1 MPKSFTDVERER
13 IIASLREEG
22 QKLFVSRGIKKV
34 TIDDLANAAHI
45 AKGSFYTFYKTKE
58 ELFLDISSF
67 YQQKLF
73 NDLEPILTNSE
84 YSNKKKVF
92 LFLKSALDKL
102 NEYPLLSTI
111 NSEVIELLYRRL
123 PQEKVDMEL
132 RDDILRLEVFG
143 KHGISFNY
151 PHPIIAKVLQNTLL
165 ACIQNQRDSD
175 NDVTVE
181 IMLESV
187 VEKVVKENE

>member
-1 MPKSFTDVERER
+1 MPKSFTDIERER

-22 QKLFVSRGIKKV
+22 QKLFVARGIKKV

-73 NDLEPILTNSE
+73 NDLEPILANSE

-102 NEYPLLSTI
+102 NEYPLLSMI

-143 KHGISFNY
+143 KHGISLNY
-151 PHPIIAKVLQNTLL
+151 PHPIIAKVLQKTLL
-165 ACIQNQRDSD
+165 ACVQNQTDSD
-175 NDVTVE
+175 NDVIAE